1 MVSSVPMTVLSDLVD
16 LILTISDGRDLPAV
30 RTLHTPRPAR
40 PGEQSKKF
48 GVVVL
53 DDDSGGFFFAGLD
66 DTLSQLAACDPRRF
80 TGAAPLDLVR
90 NCLGSD
96 LLAKTVG
103 LGVLNALSQHLLR
116 VSGFQLDRASDPLGR
131 LDLANA
137 RHVGMVGFFAPL
149 IKALAEHPGSLTII
163 EKDAKF
169 LERSSRFP
177 VTTQTD
183 RLQDCDRVLI
193 TGSTLIND
201 TLDDVLSHCDP
212 AAQVALV
219 GPTASCLPDPIF
231 ARGIDVVGS
240 TAVSD
245 LPRLLTLLDAGEP
258 WRAGTM
264 KYCIT
269 RNQYPGIHELMA
281 DA

>member
-177 VTTQTD
+177 VTTQAD

-269 RNQYPGIHELMA
+269 RNQYPGIHELIA

>member
-169 LERSSRFP
+169 LERSSRFL

-269 RNQYPGIHELMA
+269 RNQYPGIHELIA